1 MVNDSGGDQI
11 PTPTTITTTE
21 YSEITLQVPNLADN
35 NNELHVTSSS
45 SSSPIFSLNTTNN
58 NTQRSI
64 QGTKPTRRHRSLYLI
79 PKQKPPTIEPI
90 EMKLSSISHA
100 KTIDNIIQ
108 EIKEENIYSS

>member
-1 MVNDSGGDQI
+1 MVNDSGGEQI
-11 PTPTTITTTE
+11 PTATTITTTE

-45 SSSPIFSLNTTNN
+45 SSSPISSLNTTNN

-64 QGTKPTRRHRSLYLI
+64 QGTKQLTRRHRSLYLI

-90 EMKLSSISHA
+90 EMK
-100 KTIDNIIQ
+100 
-108 EIKEENIYSS
+108 